1 MGQKVHPKSFRL
13 KINKTWDSKWYADEK
28 DFANFLRQDVLV
40 RKFILKKLKTA
51 MVARVDIERTSN
63 ALNINIYSAK
73 PGVIIGRGGQGAEDL
88 KKEIHN
94 SFLKDAFSRKK
105 GLKNIN
111 VNILEVERPGVEAS
125 LVAQSVAGDLER
137 RIPFRRSVKQAIG
150 RVEKAGAKGVKII
163 VSGRLDGAE
172 IARRE
177 TLFSGSIPLH
187 TLRADIDY
195 ARLAAQTIYG
205 KIGIKVWIYKGE
217 VFEDKNNKAEGKN
230 KENEQKKTNYREKS
244 NN

>member
-13 KINKTWDSKWYADEK
+13 KINKTWDSKWFSDK
-28 DFANFLRQDVLV
+28 DFPELLRQDVLV
-40 RKFILKKLKTA
+40 RKYIFKKLKTA
-51 MVARVDIERTSN
+51 AVSRVDIERAAN
-63 ALNINIYSAK
+63 ALNISIYSAK

-94 SFLKDAFSRKK
+94 KFLKDAFSRKK
-105 GLKNIN
+105 ALKNIN
-111 VNILEVERPGVEAS
+111 VNILEVEKPGTDAA
-125 LVAQSVAGDLER
+125 LIFQAIAADLEK
-137 RIPFRRSVKQAIG
+137 RIPYRRSVKQAIG
-150 RVEKAGAKGVKII
+150 RADKAGAKGIRVI

-177 TLFSGSIPLH
+177 TLFSGKIPLH

-195 ARLAAQTIYG
+195 SRGAAQTIYG

-217 VFEDKNNKAEGKN
+217 VFEQKESNESKEKKEKNIRK
-230 KENEQKKTNYREKS
+230 
-244 NN
+244 

>member
-28 DFANFLRQDVLV
+28 DFADFLRQDVLI
-40 RKFILKKLKTA
+40 RKFILKKLKNA

-94 SFLKDAFSRKK
+94 SYIKDAFSRKK

-111 VNILEVERPGVEAS
+111 VNILEVERPGLEAA
-125 LVAQSVAGDLER
+125 LVGQSIVADLER
-137 RIPFRRSVKQAIG
+137 RVPFRRSIKQAIG
-150 RVEKAGAKGVKII
+150 RVEKAGAKGVKVI
-163 VSGRLDGAE
+163 VGGRLDGAE

-177 TLFSGSIPLH
+177 TLFSGKIPLL

-195 ARLAAQTIYG
+195 SRIAAQTIYG

-217 VFEDKNNKAEGKN
+217 VFEDSNKEEGKN
-230 KENEQKKTNYREKS
+230 KENQERKTNYREKS